1 MKNKILRLTLLAVGV
16 IIILLSM
23 YYLNK
28 YLETSTITSTSTS
41 TTTSPKNAKQ
51 IEHFLTYQP
60 VYKGEPQ
67 TNDINSDIITKARN
81 PKLGMDGLQY
91 ISCNSKS
98 NKLLA
103 IVIDK
108 PGNTMICSYNN
119 TNSTWSCLYAD
130 INNISGSIPNFTKI
144 NPSTTL
150 PQQNNNITCSR
161 SDGYLLAV
169 NTNIFFYYNQNI
181 NNAKR
186 INCLY
191 YLNLLPIPTT
201 QSSKQN
207 ISMNLN
213 CLALP
218 TLTQPTTTTS
228 NGALPNLSY
237 DKLRLLCA
245 NDYIILAMG
254 CSNTLYYYPLVNGSP
269 SDSRRWNTFQCGVDN
284 STIKY
289 IGINDTTA
297 FIYAYDPNSPAKTKI
312 IYSSISIDS
321 SNNLVSNWQTW
332 ISNAISP
339 IISNPNPNPLGNMLL
354 NLTVNND
361 VMWAIDSGDSS
372 GNISLWWCPLK
383 NGVPY
388 IDTTGSSYVWQ
399 QLPVSRI
406 TGINNLVIY
415 NNQLILYLYSNQN
428 LIIPLYSTNSPN
440 STSSTT
446 TTIAPTSGTDST
458 TTTTIAPTSG
468 TDSTTTT
475 TTIAPTSGTDSTTT
489 TTIAPTSG
497 TDSTTTT
504 TIAPTSGS
512 NSTTTTTIIANA
524 SNRTGPQTTRS
535 LQTTI
540 PNTIPNTTPQM
551 TNKLGSLSGSG
562 NIVPASF
569 SGMFGLNE
577 NYNNKNNLNDFLAN
591 TNLVG
596 NNLYISPM
604 NNPELY
610 NPNQP
615 KVNGKISSS
624 FFPMVKIN

>member
-28 YLETSTITSTSTS
+28 YLETSTTISNTIS
-41 TTTSPKNAKQ
+41 TTISTTILATNANQ
-51 IEHFLTYQP
+51 IEHFTYQP

-67 TNDINSDIITKARN
+67 TIDFNSDIITKARN

-91 ISCNSKS
+91 VSCNSKS
-98 NKLLA
+98 SKLLT
-103 IVIDK
+103 ITIDN

-150 PQQNNNITCSR
+150 PQQNNNIICSR

-181 NNAKR
+181 NNANKL
-186 INCLY
+186 NCLY

-245 NDYIILAMG
+245 NDYVILAMG

-269 SDSRRWNTFQCGVDN
+269 SGSSRWNTFQCGVVN

-332 ISNAISP
+332 ISNAIPP
-339 IISNPNPNPLGNMLL
+339 IIPNPNPLGNILL

-361 VMWAIDSGDSS
+361 VMWAIDTGDSS

-415 NNQLILYLYSNQN
+415 NNQLILYLNSNSN
-428 LIIPLYSTNSPN
+428 LIIPLYSTNSPG
-440 STSSTT
+440 STTTTIANPSATGSTTTTIGNTSGTGSTT
-446 TTIAPTSGTDST
+446 TTIAPTSGSDST
-458 TTTTIAPTSG
+458 TTTIGSTSG

-475 TTIAPTSGTDSTTT
+475 IANTSETDSTTT
-489 TTIAPTSG
+489 TT
-497 TDSTTTT
+497 
-504 TIAPTSGS
+504 
-512 NSTTTTTIIANA
+512 IANA

-535 LQTTI
+535 SQT
-540 PNTIPNTTPQM
+540 TIPNTTPQM

-577 NYNNKNNLNDFLAN
+577 NLNNHHNLNDFLAN

-610 NPNQP
+610 NPTQP

-624 FFPMVKIN
+624 FFPMVKIA